1 MSITSLPLAV
11 SGMELGLYL
20 GLAGLVAGVF
30 FGGLGMYFHHRRQAL
45 WHETAKIALEKG
57 QPLPPLQD
65 QETSPSWETSKSREN
80 KDNDFRS
87 GLVLIA
93 VGAGLYFFLTA
104 LVGRGLGLVGAI
116 PGFIGVA
123 LLLYALLNALF
134 GRKEKPSADRPPQ
147 S

>member
-20 GLAGLVAGVF
+20 GLAGLAAGIV

-45 WHETAKIALEKG
+45 WHETARIALEKG

-65 QETSPSWETSKSREN
+65 QETSPSYVS

-93 VGAGLYFFLTA
+93 VGAGLYLFLNA
-104 LVGRGLGLVGAI
+104 FLGRAFGLVGAI

-123 LLLYALLNALF
+123 LLLYATLNVLF
-134 GRKEKPSADRPPQ
+134 SRKDKPVSERQ
-147 S
+147 SQS

>member
-1 MSITSLPLAV
+1 
-11 SGMELGLYL
+11 MEMGLYL
-20 GLAGLVAGVF
+20 GLAGLAAGVV

-57 QPLPPLQD
+57 QPIPPLQE
-65 QETSPSWETSKSREN
+65 QETSPAYVR

-93 VGAGLYFFLTA
+93 VGAGLYFFLGA
-104 LVGRGLGLVGAI
+104 IIGPAFGLLGAI

-123 LLLYALLNALF
+123 LLLYALLNVLF
-134 GRKEKPSADRPPQ
+134 GRKDKPTADRQP
-147 S
+147 

>member
-11 SGMELGLYL
+11 SGMELGLYMGL
-20 GLAGLVAGVF
+20 GGLASGII

-45 WHETAKIALEKG
+45 WHETARIALEKG

-65 QETSPSWETSKSREN
+65 GENSPANTPKES
-80 KDNDFRS
+80 DFRA

-93 VGAGLYFFLTA
+93 VGAGLYFFLNA
-104 LVGRGLGLVGAI
+104 LIGPAFGLIGAI

-123 LLLYALLNALF
+123 LLLYASLNAVLK
-134 GRKEKPSADRPPQ
+134 RKDTTPTNRS
-147 S
+147 

>member
-1 MSITSLPLAV
+1 MSITLLPLAV
-11 SGMELGLYL
+11 SGMELSLYL

-65 QETSPSWETSKSREN
+65 QETSPSYISKN
-80 KDNDFRS
+80 NDFRS

-93 VGAGLYFFLTA
+93 VGAGLYFFLNA
-104 LVGRGLGLVGAI
+104 FLGRAFGLVGAI
-116 PGFIGVA
+116 PGFIGVS
-123 LLLYALLNALF
+123 LLLYALLNAVF
-134 GRKEKPSADRPPQ
+134 KRKETLPTNRS
-147 S
+147 